1 MARHWDITQTGN
13 NRRTAS
19 RGSRRRGIGTSQ
31 KLAIIAAR
39 QVEDHNGET
48 LEHHSHEGARDAE
61 PKPRFFEARARERA
75 KEVEAILHVQDQI
88 EIEEGDKFLIYNFYA
103 QCSRRR
109 AKS

>member
-61 PKPRFFEARARERA
+61 PKNRVSSKRGREA